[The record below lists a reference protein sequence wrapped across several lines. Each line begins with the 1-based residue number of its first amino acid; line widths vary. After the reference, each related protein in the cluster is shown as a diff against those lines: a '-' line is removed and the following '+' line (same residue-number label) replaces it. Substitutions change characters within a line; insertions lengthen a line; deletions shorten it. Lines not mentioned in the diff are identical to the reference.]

1 MGTYLVKRFLLMI
14 LLLVAITV
22 TSFIIIQ
29 LPPGDFLTMH
39 VEQLRSQ
46 GQNVTEDQIA
56 ALTAQYG
63 LDKPMYMQF
72 LIWVAGFFRGD
83 FGYSFSQSRP
93 AIDVIIPAFKISL
106 LIAVIVFTTTTI
118 IGLLIGYYT
127 ARYKNSFVDYFFS
140 FWGYIGISVPGF
152 VVAMLSLWAA
162 YKLTGKS
169 FIGMYSR
176 DFITAPWSIAKAL
189 DGFQHL
195 LLPVLVITFTN
206 LAGFKS
212 FRANM
217 LDEIDKPYV
226 VTARAKGVNE
236 NKLLVKYPARM
247 ALIPNMGS
255 IGLAIP
261 MLISGEAIAGIVLNL
276 PTLGP
281 LMLNALK
288 SQDMYLAGAILL
300 FQSMMTLVGTLISDF
315 ALAIIDPRIRLER

>member
-1 MGTYLVKRFLLMI
+1 MGNYLIKRLMLMMLLM
-14 LLLVAITV
+14 VAITV

-29 LPPGDFLTMH
+29 LPPGDFLTVH
-39 VEQLRSQ
+39 IEQLRSQ
-46 GQNVTEDQIA
+46 GQNVTDDQIA

-63 LDKPMYMQF
+63 LDQPMPVQF
-72 LIWVAGFFRGD
+72 FKWVSGFARGD
-83 FGYSFSQSRP
+83 FGYSFSKNRP

-106 LIAVIVFTTTTI
+106 LIALIVFITTTV
-118 IGLLIGYYT
+118 IGLLIGYFT
-127 ARYKNSFVDYFFS
+127 AKYKNSFVDYFFS
-140 FWGYIGISVPGF
+140 FWGYIGVSVPGF
-152 VVAMLSLWAA
+152 VVAMLSLWLV
-162 YKLTGKS
+162 YKLSGKS
-169 FIGMYSR
+169 FIGLYSR
-176 DFITAPWSIAKAL
+176 EFLTAPWSMAKAL
-189 DGFQHL
+189 DGLLHL
-195 LLPVLVITFTN
+195 ILPVLVITFTN

-217 LDEIDKPYV
+217 LDEINKPYV
-226 VTARAKGVNE
+226 VTARAKGVSE

-300 FQSMMTLVGTLISDF
+300 FQSMMTLVGTLVSDV
-315 ALAIIDPRIRLER
+315 ALALIDPRIRLDR

>member
-1 MGTYLVKRFLLMI
+1 MIKRFLLM
-14 LLLVAITV
+14 LVLMVAITV

-39 VEQLRSQ
+39 IEQLRSQ
-46 GQNVTEDQIA
+46 GQNVTDDQIA

-63 LDKPMYMQF
+63 LGQPMPVQF
-72 LIWVAGFFRGD
+72 FKWVSGFPRGN
-83 FGYSFSQSRP
+83 FGYSFALNRP
-93 AIDVIIPAFKISL
+93 AVEVIIPAFKISL
-106 LIAVIVFTTTTI
+106 LIALVVFVTTTV
-118 IGLLIGYYT
+118 IGLLIGYFT
-127 ARYKNSFVDYFFS
+127 AKHKNSFIDYFFS

-152 VVAMLSLWAA
+152 VVAMLALWGV
-162 YKLTGKS
+162 YQFTGKS
-169 FIGMYSR
+169 FIGLFSR
-176 DFITAPWSIAKAL
+176 EYITAPWSLEKAL
-189 DGFQHL
+189 DGMFHL

-217 LDEIDKPYV
+217 LDEINKPYV
-226 VTARAKGVNE
+226 VTARAKGVKE
-236 NKLLVKYPARM
+236 NRLLVKYPARM

-281 LMLNALK
+281 LMLNALR

-300 FQSMMTLVGTLISDF
+300 FQSMMTLVGTLVSDI
-315 ALAIIDPRIRLER
+315 ALALIDPRIRLDR

>member
-1 MGTYLVKRFLLMI
+1 MGSYLIKRLMLMLLLM
-14 LLLVAITV
+14 VAITV

-39 VEQLRSQ
+39 IEQLRAQ
-46 GQNVTEDQIA
+46 GQNVTDDQIA

-63 LDKPMYMQF
+63 LDQPMPVQF
-72 LIWVAGFFRGD
+72 FKWVSGFARGD
-83 FGYSFSQSRP
+83 FGYSFAMNRP

-106 LIAVIVFTTTTI
+106 LIASIVFITTTV

-127 ARYKNSFVDYFFS
+127 AKYKNSFVDYFFS
-140 FWGYIGISVPGF
+140 FWGYIGVSVPGF
-152 VVAMLSLWAA
+152 VVAMLSLWMV
-162 YKLTGKS
+162 YRLTGKS
-169 FIGMYSR
+169 FIGLYSR
-176 DFITAPWSIAKAL
+176 EFLTAPWSMDKAI
-189 DGFQHL
+189 DGLLHL
-195 LLPVLVITFTN
+195 ILPVLVITFTN

-217 LDEIDKPYV
+217 LDEINKPYV
-226 VTARAKGVNE
+226 VTARAKGVKE

-261 MLISGEAIAGIVLNL
+261 MLISGEVIAGIVLNL

-288 SQDMYLAGAILL
+288 AQDMYLAGAILL
-300 FQSMMTLVGTLISDF
+300 FQSMMTLVGTLVSDVR
-315 ALAIIDPRIRLER
+315 AGLN